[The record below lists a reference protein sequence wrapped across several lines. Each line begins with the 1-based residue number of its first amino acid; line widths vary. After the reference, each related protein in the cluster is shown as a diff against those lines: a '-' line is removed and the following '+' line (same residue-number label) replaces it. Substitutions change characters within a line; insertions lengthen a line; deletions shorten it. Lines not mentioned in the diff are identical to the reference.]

1 MTTNADDVWRL
12 LAELIEA
19 QKETERV
26 IKEESQETERCFRE
40 TDRRFREQSE
50 ESDRRFEETRQLLQ
64 RQSEESDRRFE
75 ETRQLLQRQSEESDR
90 RFEET
95 KQLLQRQSEKSD
107 SRSETLR
114 ERRFETLGERRSET
128 LGDRRFREQSE
139 ESERRFR
146 ETERIIQQQN
156 EKLKQQLRK
165 LEDPVGDF
173 IRWQVRPAAIQLF
186 QQPGTYD
193 YQVSAGASAAR
204 FGEAIEIDLLVVNTD
219 QAILVEVK
227 SKLTETD
234 IDEHLERLEKFK
246 RLMPRYRDFH
256 AMGAVA
262 GMVVPE
268 EVASYGYR
276 RGLFVLA
283 QSGDSV
289 VILNDDKFRPRQW

>member
-26 IKEESQETERCFRE
+26 IKEESQETERRFRE
-40 TDRRFREQSE
+40 T
-50 ESDRRFEETRQLLQ
+50 
-64 RQSEESDRRFE
+64 
-75 ETRQLLQRQSEESDR
+75 DR

-95 KQLLQRQSEKSD
+95 KQLLQRQSEESD
-107 SRSETLR
+107 
-114 ERRFETLGERRSET
+114 
-128 LGDRRFREQSE
+128 
-139 ESERRFR
+139 RRFR
-146 ETERIIQQQN
+146 ETERLIQQQN
-156 EKLKQQLRK
+156 QQLNRQ
-165 LEDPVGDF
+165 LGELGNRLGEFVE
-173 IRWQVRPAAIQLF
+173 WQVRPAAVQLF
-186 QQPGTYD
+186 QKRGIAVNEFHGD
-193 YQVSAGASAAR
+193 LSVKR
-204 FGEAIEIDLLVVNTD
+204 FGEALEIDLLVVNSD

-227 SKLTETD
+227 SKLSQTD

-246 RLMPRYRDFH
+246 RLMPRYSDVK

-268 EVASYGYR
+268 EVARYGYR

>member
-12 LAELIEA
+12 LGELIEA

-26 IKEESQETERCFRE
+26 IKEQSQETEHRFRE
-40 TDRRFREQSE
+40 TDRRF
-50 ESDRRFEETRQLLQ
+50 EETKQLLQ
-64 RQSEESDRRFE
+64 RQSE
-75 ETRQLLQRQSEESDR
+75 QSDR

-95 KQLLQRQSEKSD
+95 KQLLQRQSEESDRRFREQSQESD

-114 ERRFETLGERRSET
+114 ERRF
-128 LGDRRFREQSE
+128 
-139 ESERRFR
+139 R
-146 ETERIIQQQN
+146 ETERIIKQQN
-156 EKLKQQLRK
+156 EKLNQELGK
-165 LEDPVGDF
+165 LGNRLGEFVE
-173 IRWQVRPAAIQLF
+173 WQVRPAVVQLF
-186 QQPGTYD
+186 QQRGIA
-193 YQVSAGASAAR
+193 VNEFHANISVKRS
-204 FGEAIEIDLLVVNTD
+204 GEALEIDLLVVNTD

-227 SKLTETD
+227 SKLSQTD

-246 RLMPRYRDFH
+246 RLMPAYRDFK
-256 AMGAVA
+256 AMGSVA

-268 EVASYGYR
+268 NVARYGYR